1 MNTIIEETNNKIQYS
16 QIDENEENIQKET
29 ITHLELLQ
37 LRDSIEK
44 LSSSHH
50 IDIFKIIK
58 KHNISYSENLN
69 GIFINLTELDNDTFI
84 NLKGHLEYL
93 KEQEGELE
101 YIETQKKDY
110 EDKYF
115 CK

>member
-1 MNTIIEETNNKIQYS
+1 MNISVEQ
-16 QIDENEENIQKET
+16 ENIQKET

-44 LSSSHH
+44 LSSNHH
-50 IDIFKIIK
+50 IDILKIIK

-69 GIFINLTELDNDTFI
+69 GIFINLTELDNDTF
-84 NLKGHLEYL
+84 NSLKTHLEYL
-93 KEQEGELE
+93 KEQQEELE

-115 CK
+115 YKQS